1 MVLVRIEQLGVPV
14 YYVVPLLEMAAFG
27 CPPAESLKLVLNSV
41 FKVDQV
47 DLQITAG
54 NVLLIDY
61 EKLVCA
67 TLDGANFNLLSTVDH
82 LQEWLLIGHNLLKSI
97 VQTTDWN

>member
-1 MVLVRIEQLGVPV
+1 MVLVRIERSGVSV

-27 CPPAESLKLVLNSV
+27 CAPAESLKLVLNNV
-41 FKVDQV
+41 FQVDQV

-61 EKLVCA
+61 EELVCA
-67 TLDGANFNLLSTVDH
+67 TSDGASFNLLSTVDH
-82 LQEWLLIGHNLLKSI
+82 LQEWLLVGHDLLKSI